1 MQILAIDLGTDTL
14 PALAL
19 GRSPPESDVM
29 KLPPRPPSERLL
41 NREVILRGYLFT
53 GTIEALLIMSAYFLV
68 LYSGGWVPGQEL
80 SATDPLYMRATTV
93 VFAGIVMAQLG
104 NLLSSQTLRSSA
116 LEVGLLRNR
125 WILAGMVFA
134 ISVMLLVIYLPPL
147 QPIFGTAPPG
157 IMEWFILILFP
168 PIVFLTDEMRKFIQ
182 RRLA

>member
-1 MQILAIDLGTDTL
+1 
-14 PALAL
+14 
-19 GRSPPESDVM
+19 
-29 KLPPRPPSERLL
+29 
-41 NREVILRGYLFT
+41 
-53 GTIEALLIMSAYFLV
+53 
-68 LYSGGWVPGQEL
+68 
-80 SATDPLYMRATTV
+80 MRATTV